1 MASQQRSY
9 KKFLTAEQRYDLW
22 ARMLPGQITQAGVA
36 AEAGADRSVIARLRI
51 VARDGAVAA
60 LALSKPGR
68 SRQSRGEASENAL
81 AGPGASQR
89 GLGAGRI
96 RLRLPDRQSRKY
108 RDAARV

>member
-60 LALSKPGR
+60 LLVEAGSVPSVAR
-68 SRQSRGEASENAL
+68 RGVRERISWTRLAAGTWRRAYTIAS
-81 AGPGASQR
+81 
-89 GLGAGRI
+89 
-96 RLRLPDRQSRKY
+96 PDRQSRKY